1 MKFGSES
8 GKGATKVRQGVV
20 KTPCCC
26 GSESGKVAL
35 NTVQLALKLRAGVGA
50 AFHKRS
56 GAFRQAIRC
65 FPEHVII
72 RSNSGNSTKPNF
84 FIIDSSY
91 SCAI

>member
-35 NTVQLALKLRAGVGA
+35 NTVQLALNTVQLALNTVQLALKHRAGVGT
-50 AFHKRS
+50 AFHKRFTAFLVRI
-56 GAFRQAIRC
+56 GAFKRA
-65 FPEHVII
+65 E
-72 RSNSGNSTKPNF
+72 
-84 FIIDSSY
+84 
-91 SCAI
+91 